1 MPGVASQQGQP
12 EQDDAFPN
20 DGDVDWQ
27 RHAEAA
33 ENDQNDTSLEQNGQ
47 GKKIPFFLKHILL

>member
-47 GKKIPFFLKHILL
+47 GKKIHFFF